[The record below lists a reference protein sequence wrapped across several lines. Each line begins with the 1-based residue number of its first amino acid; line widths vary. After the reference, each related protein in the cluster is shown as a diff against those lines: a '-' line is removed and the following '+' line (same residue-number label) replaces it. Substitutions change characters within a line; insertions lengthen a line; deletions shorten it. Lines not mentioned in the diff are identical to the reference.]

1 MKFSIIKTQIY
12 HCPNILKPTIV
23 RNDWSLL
30 AVMLQLQNKNIRDG
44 MCPIDTAHR
53 HSPETTPATYC
64 KISSHFVQR
73 QTSAS
78 ISSSYQLRATSSAKI
93 SIRHWQD
100 RDLDSQTVKQTRKLI
115 SLKRLESRIS
125 QIYIQFESF
134 NSRPRCD
141 VTSSISSPLLSES
154 TKLPELLFV
163 YLLWAFF
170 GICFVMVEREKK
182 RGKKGRQRGRVK
194 DMIRLGVR
202 QLYRD
207 AHDMGKHTHRPSA

>member
-12 HCPNILKPTIV
+12 HCPNILKLTIV

-30 AVMLQLQNKNIRDG
+30 AVMLQVQNKNIRDG
-44 MCPIDTAHR
+44 MCPNDTAHR

-100 RDLDSQTVKQTRKLI
+100 CDLDSQTVKETLKLI
-115 SLKRLESRIS
+115 SLKCLESRIS

-141 VTSSISSPLLSES
+141 VTSSISSPFLSES

-163 YLLWAFF
+163 YLLWAFWGF
-170 GICFVMVEREKK
+170 ASSWLKGKK
-182 RGKKGRQRGRVK
+182 RGGKKEDREEG
-194 DMIRLGVR
+194 
-202 QLYRD
+202 
-207 AHDMGKHTHRPSA
+207 